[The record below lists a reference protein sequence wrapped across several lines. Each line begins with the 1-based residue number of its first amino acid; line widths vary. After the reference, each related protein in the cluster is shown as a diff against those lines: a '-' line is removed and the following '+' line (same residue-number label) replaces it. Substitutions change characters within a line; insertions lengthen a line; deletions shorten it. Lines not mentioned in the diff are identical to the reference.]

1 MNTQLQEKQPW
12 WISLELV
19 GIKQLQNTK
28 LHWRHMRVMGSQITG
43 ISGLFVQQPLPAN
56 SKPPNDLPFMRRN
69 QRWPVDSPSQRDSNA
84 ENVYMS
90 WCHNELD
97 RILSVFLL
105 VSLMS
110 ALTKIFILLLWRKY
124 TRCQHKKRLLY
135 SLCRCFEAADN
146 SRSSLKCK
154 PVVQRHTDMAGLVS

>member
-1 MNTQLQEKQPW
+1 MVLLRLVDSCRLFTHIIQGCFNCVWGNSMNTQLQEKQPW

-28 LHWRHMRVMGSQITG
+28 LHWRHMRVMESQITG
-43 ISGLFVQQPLPAN
+43 ISGLFVQQPLPVN
-56 SKPPNDLPFMRRN
+56 SKPPNDLPSMRRN
-69 QRWPVDSPSQRDSNA
+69 QRWPVDSSSQRDSNA

-105 VSLMS
+105 VSPMS
-110 ALTKIFILLLWRKY
+110 ALNQDLHIIIMEKI
-124 TRCQHKKRLLY
+124 Y
-135 SLCRCFEAADN
+135 SL
-146 SRSSLKCK
+146 
-154 PVVQRHTDMAGLVS
+154 PT